1 MAAVVP
7 DDMSDADLAGGT
19 GRLRA
24 HHGPSRARIAAH
36 PHPWCVD
43 RGQRGGPGGQAGPPG
58 LGDPGRYPGARLG
71 LALAVSPALRSEA
84 QASAH
89 QQASVW
95 DHQNT
100 DLAAVCIVEKY
111 PLTGVAP
118 FDEPLPN
125 ALLWI
130 WLGIPCTSTVRL
142 PRAPTRRTSP
152 HGRHPTSA
160 RLSLNYV

>member
-24 HHGPSRARIAAH
+24 HHRPSRARIAAH

-43 RGQRGGPGGQAGPPG
+43 RGQRGGPGGHARGQAGRPV
-58 LGDPGRYPGARLG
+58 LGDPGRYRGARLG

-95 DHQNT
+95 DRQNT

-111 PLTGVAP
+111 PLTGVAA

-130 WLGIPCTSTVRL
+130 WLGIPCTSTMRL
-142 PRAPTRRTSP
+142 PRRRRAEPAHMAATQLAP
-152 HGRHPTSA
+152 
-160 RLSLNYV
+160 V